1 MSESFPQ
8 PEHTPEPQP
17 EAVAGEG
24 PAERKGRLARVGRVV
39 PRGAGARWAVAGA
52 AAAVI
57 VGGGAVAV
65 AVAGHHHGHPE
76 PMGKDGRGAWSAPD
90 HEDGHGGHG
99 GHGGGPGGH
108 GGHGPQGE
116 RPHPKHP
123 GVRDGAA
130 GLDGEAGR
138 KGAAA
143 PAPLPA
149 LPIDQAAQKAAAAV
163 PGGKV
168 EALRAVPQQGGGS
181 SWRAVVLGPDGVRHA
196 VTVSGTDGTATA
208 NTPLTKG

>member
-8 PEHTPEPQP
+8 PEQHPEPQP
-17 EAVAGEG
+17 EAGAGEG
-24 PAERKGRLARVGRVV
+24 TAGRKGRLARVSRVV

-57 VGGGAVAV
+57 VGGGAAAV
-65 AVAGHHHGHPE
+65 AVAGHHHGHGE
-76 PMGKDGRGAWSAPD
+76 PMAKDGRPGWSVPD
-90 HEDGHGGHG
+90 HEGGHGGGHGGHG
-99 GHGGGPGGH
+99 GHGGRGA
-108 GGHGPQGE
+108 QGE
-116 RPHPKHP
+116 RPHPKNP
-123 GVRDGAA
+123 KVRDGAA
-130 GLDGEAGR
+130 GVDGESGQ

-196 VTVSGTDGTATA
+196 VTLSGADGTPTT

>member
-8 PEHTPEPQP
+8 PEQNPEPQP
-17 EAVAGEG
+17 EAAAGEG
-24 PAERKGRLARVGRVV
+24 TAKRKGRLARVGRVV

-57 VGGGAVAV
+57 VGGGAAAV
-65 AVAGHHHGHPE
+65 AVAGHHDGHRE
-76 PMGKDGRGAWSAPD
+76 AMAKDGRPGWAAPD
-90 HEDGHGGHG
+90 HEGGHEGGHGGHG
-99 GHGGGPGGH
+99 GHGGR
-108 GGHGPQGE
+108 GPQGE
-116 RPHPKHP
+116 RPHPKNP
-123 GVRDGAA
+123 QVRDGAA
-130 GLDGEAGR
+130 GLDGESGK

-181 SWRAVVLGPDGVRHA
+181 AWRAVVLGPDGVRHA
-196 VTVSGTDGTATA
+196 VTISGTDGTATE